1 MGKRYLA
8 VTSYGDEREY
18 SRLGD
23 ALNFADRCG
32 TECVIYRE
40 DEETGKLEI
49 MEDYSEWPTSTS
61 RD

>member
-1 MGKRYLA
+1 MSKRYLA

-49 MEDYSEWPTSTS
+49 MEEYSECPTSTS